1 MKQLVRGHIRFRHQL
16 DSRFQCSFHSSI
28 IASQNE
34 WMEPSCFGKV
44 GKEVSSYPTE
54 GVEEGMGV
62 GRLLR
67 QGRKG

>member
-1 MKQLVRGHIRFRHQL
+1 MKQLVRGHVRLWHQL
-16 DSRFQCSFHSSI
+16 DSLFQCSFHCTI

-54 GVEEGMGV
+54 KEWKRG
-62 GRLLR
+62 
-67 QGRKG
+67 

>member
-1 MKQLVRGHIRFRHQL
+1 MKQLVRGHIRLRHQL
-16 DSRFQCSFHSSI
+16 DSRFQCSFHSTI

-54 GVEEGMGV
+54 KEWKRG
-62 GRLLR
+62 
-67 QGRKG
+67 